1 VSFHVDCPTCLRRIR
16 FPDRVAGRQVSCP
29 RCDTVIER
37 TATAAAAALARCEHS
52 ADTPP
57 DSDSATG
64 NEPCWRA
71 ELRGALS
78 RSSGLG
84 ALSASLGLLSIL
96 LLCVPFVGLVAIPLG
111 GLGLLLGLGGL
122 FVARIKGDRDRR
134 YPLAGSVTCLLAI
147 VLALLPML
155 F

>member
-1 VSFHVDCPTCLRRIR
+1 
-16 FPDRVAGRQVSCP
+16 
-29 RCDTVIER
+29 
-37 TATAAAAALARCEHS
+37 
-52 ADTPP
+52 
-57 DSDSATG
+57 
-64 NEPCWRA
+64 
-71 ELRGALS
+71 
-78 RSSGLG
+78 
-84 ALSASLGLLSIL
+84 
-96 LLCVPFVGLVAIPLG
+96 VGLVAIPLG